1 MVICYFGDSLTL
13 GYGDP
18 SGLGWP
24 GRISG
29 KLATLGADVTS
40 YNLGV
45 RKDTTVALEK
55 RWQNEAELRLL
66 PELEHKL
73 VFSFGVA
80 DIMNDVAPEE
90 TLAAAE
96 TILTQAKTFGE
107 VLLVE
112 PTPVGNNRQT
122 DTIVALSNQLGKLCD
137 TLDVP
142 FVPILAPMQE
152 SAIYQQALKDGD
164 SVHPSAIGYAALAEH
179 ILQSE
184 TARAFFGLK

>member
-29 KLATLGADVTS
+29 RLISRGADVTS

-45 RKDTTVALEK
+45 RKDATTVLCD
-55 RWQNEAELRLL
+55 RWQREAELRLL
-66 PELEHKL
+66 PGMEHKL

-80 DIMNDVAPEE
+80 DIMNAVDADEAM
-90 TLAAAE
+90 AAAE

-107 VLLVE
+107 VLLVG
-112 PTPVGNNRQT
+112 PTPVGDNRHT
-122 DTIVALSNQLGKLCD
+122 DAIAERSDRLRDLCE

-142 FVPILAPMQE
+142 FVSVMKPMQE
-152 SAIYQQALKDGD
+152 SATYRQALKDGD
-164 SVHPSAIGYAALAEH
+164 SIHPSAIGYAALAEC
-179 ILQSE
+179 ILQSP
-184 TARAFFGLK
+184 TARKYFGLE

>member
-24 GRISG
+24 GRVSG
-29 KLATLGADVTS
+29 KLTTLGADVTC

-45 RKDTTVALEK
+45 RKDTTLALGD
-55 RWQNEAELRLL
+55 RWQKEAELRLL
-66 PELEHKL
+66 PDMEHKL

-80 DIMNDVAPEE
+80 DVMNGVDPDD
-90 TLAAAE
+90 TMAAAE

-107 VLLVE
+107 VLLVG
-112 PTPVGNNRQT
+112 PTPVGENRQT
-122 DTIVALSNQLGKLCD
+122 DAVAELSGRLEELCE

-142 FVPILAPMQE
+142 FVPAMRPMQE
-152 SAIYQQALKDGD
+152 SGVYQQALKDGD
-164 SVHPSAIGYAALAEH
+164 SIHPSAIGYAALAEY

-184 TARAFFGLK
+184 TARKFFGLE

>member
-29 KLATLGADVTS
+29 KLISRGADVTS

-45 RKDTTVALEK
+45 RKDTTAALCD
-55 RWQNEAELRLL
+55 RWQQEAELRLL
-66 PELEHKL
+66 PSLEHKL

-80 DIMNDVAPEE
+80 DIMNTVPTDEAM
-90 TLAAAE
+90 AAAE
-96 TILTQAKTFGE
+96 TTLTQAKTFGE
-107 VLLVE
+107 VLLIG
-112 PTPVGNNRQT
+112 PTPVGNNRHT
-122 DTIVALSNQLGKLCD
+122 DAIAERSDQLKELCE

-142 FVPILAPMQE
+142 FVPVMNPMQE
-152 SAIYQQALKDGD
+152 SATYQQALKDGD
-164 SVHPSAIGYAALAEH
+164 SVHPSAIGYAALAEC
-179 ILQSE
+179 ILQSPI
-184 TARAFFGLK
+184 ARKYFGLE